1 MPNAPRMEFKVQG
14 LDCAEEIPILK
25 RAVGPVVG
33 GEDRLAFDVLN
44 ARMIVDGPPDGV
56 GPDAVMDAVG
66 RTGMRAE
73 PWRDHEVGDKGLSF
87 WARWGR
93 TILAGG
99 SGVAT
104 ITGTLLHHAGG
115 WNASPGLAAEAC
127 YLLAML
133 AGLWF
138 VLPKAWVALRA
149 LRPDMNLLMV
159 VAVAG
164 ALAIGEWAE
173 AATVAFLF
181 AFSLELEAWS
191 VGRVRRAVTALLDL
205 APPTARLLEDG
216 GAERDVAAKEV
227 RIGSTLVVRP
237 GERIPLDGI
246 VGKGFGHVNQ
256 APITGE
262 SVPASKQPGDTVFAG
277 TINGEGVLEVTVTK
291 SASDTTLARIIRM
304 VGESHSRRAAHERWV
319 DRFAA
324 TYTPVAMV
332 LALGVATVPPL
343 FLGGDWL
350 EWVYRALVLLVIA
363 CPCALVIST
372 PVSIVAALTT
382 AARNGVLVKG
392 GKFIEIPATIRAV
405 ALDKTGTLT
414 EGRPEVVEV
423 VPLNG
428 HDQAELLDRAA
439 GLEARSEHPLAQ
451 AVVDHVRSKG
461 LKVTPADGL
470 RAVPGKGAVGF
481 CRGREYWVGSPRYMA
496 ERGQET
502 EDLRR
507 RVAEMTAM
515 GRSVVVIGNGDH
527 VCGLIAL
534 SDVAR
539 PGVRDAIRNLK
550 TLGVK
555 QVVMLTGDNEVTA
568 RAVGDE
574 AGVDAVLAGLL
585 PEEKVTAVENLVAD
599 YGSVAMVGDG
609 VNDAPALA
617 RATLGIAMGAA
628 GTDAAIETADVA
640 LMSDDLGRLPWLI
653 SHSRRTISVI
663 RQNILFSLGVKTA
676 FVVLTF
682 AGYSTLWTA
691 IAADMGASLLVI
703 FNALRLLYATE
714 AATR

>member
-1 MPNAPRMEFKVQG
+1 M
-14 LDCAEEIPILK
+14 
-25 RAVGPVVG
+25 
-33 GEDRLAFDVLN
+33 
-44 ARMIVDGPPDGV
+44 
-56 GPDAVMDAVG
+56 
-66 RTGMRAE
+66 
-73 PWRDHEVGDKGLSF
+73 
-87 WARWGR
+87 
-93 TILAGG
+93 
-99 SGVAT
+99 
-104 ITGTLLHHAGG
+104 
-115 WNASPGLAAEAC
+115 
-127 YLLAML
+127 
-133 AGLWF
+133 
-138 VLPKAWVALRA
+138 
-149 LRPDMNLLMV
+149 
-159 VAVAG
+159 
-164 ALAIGEWAE
+164 
-173 AATVAFLF
+173 
-181 AFSLELEAWS
+181 
-191 VGRVRRAVTALLDL
+191 
-205 APPTARLLEDG
+205 
-216 GAERDVAAKEV
+216 
-227 RIGSTLVVRP
+227 
-237 GERIPLDGI
+237 
-246 VGKGFGHVNQ
+246 
-256 APITGE
+256 
-262 SVPASKQPGDTVFAG
+262 
-277 TINGEGVLEVTVTK
+277 
-291 SASDTTLARIIRM
+291 
-304 VGESHSRRAAHERWV
+304 
-319 DRFAA
+319 
-324 TYTPVAMV
+324 
-332 LALGVATVPPL
+332 
-343 FLGGDWL
+343 
-350 EWVYRALVLLVIA
+350 VLLVIA
-363 CPCALVIST
+363 CRCALVIST

-481 CRGREYWVGSPRYMA
+481 WRGREYWVGSPRYMA